1 MRVGLVVRALSTH
14 GGTERFARGFAEA
27 LVAAGHEVTVF
38 CRDVDVP
45 VSGARVVPLAG
56 PRGRGRA
63 LKAAL
68 LERSAAAVPR
78 EDVDVLIGFL
88 RAPGFDVLRA
98 GGGCHAAALGDQQ
111 AVFPGERAELARDRR
126 AVDTAGRVVVNSE
139 MARGDLVR
147 HYGADPARV
156 TVVRNGVD
164 LQRFRPNPTATG
176 PMEGA
181 IAFVGHGW
189 ARKGLETALAALAQL
204 PGERL
209 VVAGAEGRARRYHR
223 LAVRLGVAHRVTW
236 LGPVDRLEAVL
247 PAARALVLPTRY
259 DPSANVCLEAQ
270 ACGVPV
276 VTSGRDGAGEVLPEP
291 WQVVARPDDAGG
303 FAAALDRVLQTPS
316 LRAASRAAAEAWPAR
331 RAHVD
336 LATLAGVPLPP
347 FEPPP

>member
-14 GGTERFARGFAEA
+14 GGTERFTRGFAETLA
-27 LVAAGHEVTVF
+27 AAGHTVTVH
-38 CRDVDVP
+38 CRTVD
-45 VSGARVVPLAG
+45 APLDGVTVKALSG

-63 LKAAL
+63 MKAAL
-68 LERSAAAVPR
+68 LERAVARVPR
-78 EDVDVLIGFL
+78 GQGDVLVGFL

-98 GGGCHAAALGDQQ
+98 GGGCHAAALAGRRLIGP
-111 AVFPGERAELARDRR
+111 VERAELARDRR
-126 AVDTAGRVVVNSE
+126 AVAGAGAVVVNSE
-139 MARGDLVR
+139 MARRDLVE
-147 HYGADPARV
+147 HYGTDPSRV

-164 LQRFRPNPTATG
+164 LRRFRPNGSATG
-176 PMEGA
+176 PLEGA

-189 ARKGLETALAALAQL
+189 ARKGLDTALAALARL
-204 PGERL
+204 PGQRL
-209 VVAGAEGRARRYHR
+209 VVVGRERHAGRFRRRARQ
-223 LAVRLGVAHRVTW
+223 LGVADRVSW
-236 LGPVDRLEAVL
+236 LGGIDHLERAL

-291 WQVVARPDDAGG
+291 WQVVGRPDDAAG

-336 LATLAGVPLPP
+336 LARLAGIPL
-347 FEPPP
+347 